1 MSMASENR
9 KRHAGDV
16 NSDINVTPMVDV
28 MLVLLIIF
36 MVITPMLQKG
46 VSVELARTDN
56 PQQMPDADKED
67 SLLVAVMRDGTI
79 YFGQDKIPADQLTAK
94 VKDKLA
100 NKTDK
105 RVFVKADAR
114 TKYGNVVEV
123 VDNVRSAGVDQLG
136 LLTEQRKP
144 GSFAE
149 TPPAT
154 GAKPAGGVQ

>member
-1 MSMASENR
+1 
-9 KRHAGDV
+9 
-16 NSDINVTPMVDV
+16 
-28 MLVLLIIF
+28 
-36 MVITPMLQKG
+36 VITPMLQKG
-46 VSVELARTDN
+46 VSVDLARTDN
-56 PQQMPDADKED
+56 PQQMPDADQED

-79 YFGQDKIPADQLTAK
+79 YFGQDKVSADQLTAK

-144 GSFAE
+144 GSFE
-149 TPPAT
+149 TPPPTT
-154 GAKPAGGVQ
+154 GGKPAGGMQ